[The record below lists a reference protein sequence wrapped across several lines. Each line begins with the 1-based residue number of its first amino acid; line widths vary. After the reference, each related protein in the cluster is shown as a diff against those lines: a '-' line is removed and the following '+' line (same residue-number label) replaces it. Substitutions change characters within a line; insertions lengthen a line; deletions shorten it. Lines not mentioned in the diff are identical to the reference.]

1 MAGPGGPSGP
11 AVSASTPDA
20 SLSWAPELREADPS
34 EGGEDR

>member
-1 MAGPGGPSGP
+1 
-11 AVSASTPDA
+11 VSASTPDA